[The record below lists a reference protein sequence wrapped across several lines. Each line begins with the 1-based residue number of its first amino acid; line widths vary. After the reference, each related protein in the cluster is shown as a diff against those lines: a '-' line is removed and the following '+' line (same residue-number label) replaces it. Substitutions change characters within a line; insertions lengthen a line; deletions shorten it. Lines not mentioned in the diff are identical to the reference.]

1 MSDKFHTEMEV
12 TKEKVLE
19 LGYLA
24 VGMLDDALVALEE
37 NDPQRAE
44 GVKARKK
51 ELSDRTNAL
60 EEEMYHLIALY
71 QPMAKDMRMIAC
83 SLRLVSSAERI
94 GRYGKDIASVV
105 LRTYADQPY
114 SDPRCNDLVKAL
126 SIPHMASLVI
136 GMINDSLKAY
146 ETEDLSLVAHHS
158 DRDDAVDDLWHTIFR
173 DGITYMM
180 EDPRTIT
187 KCTNYLMVVR
197 YLERCGDHACKIAE
211 KVTYMVTGEQ
221 LEVR

>member
-12 TKEKVLE
+12 TKGKVLE
-19 LGYLA
+19 MGYLA
-24 VGMLDDALVALEE
+24 VGMLDDAMAALEE

-51 ELSDRTNAL
+51 ELSDRANAL
-60 EEEMYHLIALY
+60 EEEMYQLIALY

-83 SLRLVSSAERI
+83 SLRLISSAERI

-105 LRTYADQPY
+105 LRTY
-114 SDPRCNDLVKAL
+114 SDERVEGLVMAL

-146 ETEDLSLVAHHS
+146 ETEDISLITHHS
-158 DRDDAVDDLWHTIFR
+158 DRDDAVDALWHTIFR

-187 KCTNYLMVVR
+187 RCTNYLMVVR

-221 LEVR
+221 NEIR

>member
-1 MSDKFHTEMEV
+1 MSEKFHTEMEM
-12 TKEKVLE
+12 TKGRVLE
-19 LGYLA
+19 MGHLA
-24 VGMLDDALVALEE
+24 VGMLEDAMLALEE
-37 NDPQRAE
+37 NAPQRAE
-44 GVKARKK
+44 AVKKRKK

-60 EEEMYHLIALY
+60 EEEMYRLIALY

-83 SLRLVSSAERI
+83 SLRLISSAERI
-94 GRYGKDIASVV
+94 GRYGKDIANVV
-105 LRTYADQPY
+105 LSTY
-114 SDPRCNDLVKAL
+114 SDQRFDDLVNAL

-146 ETEDLSLVAHHS
+146 ENEDLTLVAHHS
-158 DRDDAVDDLWHTIFR
+158 ARDDAVDALRHTIFR

-187 KCTNYLMVVR
+187 RCTNYLMVAR

-211 KVTYMVTGEQ
+211 KVTYMVTGDQIEI
-221 LEVR
+221 R

>member
-1 MSDKFHTEMEV
+1 MSEKFHTEMEV
-12 TKEKVLE
+12 TKGKVLE
-19 LGYLA
+19 MGQLA
-24 VGMLDDALVALEE
+24 VGMLEDAVLALGD

-44 GVKARKK
+44 AVRKRKK

-60 EEEMYHLIALY
+60 EEELYRLIALY

-83 SLRLVSSAERI
+83 SLRLISSAERI
-94 GRYGKDIASVV
+94 GRYGKDIANVV
-105 LRTYADQPY
+105 LSTYADGR
-114 SDPRCNDLVKAL
+114 SDDLVNAL

-146 ETEDLSLVAHHS
+146 ETEDISFVAHHS
-158 DRDDAVDDLWHTIFR
+158 ARDDVVDALRHTIFR

-180 EDPRTIT
+180 EDPRTISR
-187 KCTNYLMVVR
+187 CTNYLMVAR

-211 KVTYMVTGEQ
+211 KVTYMVTGDQIEI
-221 LEVR
+221 R